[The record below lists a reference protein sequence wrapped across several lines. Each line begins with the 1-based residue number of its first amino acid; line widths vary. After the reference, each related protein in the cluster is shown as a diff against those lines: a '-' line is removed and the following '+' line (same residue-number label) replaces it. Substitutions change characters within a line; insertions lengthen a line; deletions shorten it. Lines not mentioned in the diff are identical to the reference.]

1 MIFNMDNN
9 FKRLSFNKIP
19 LFGEITGD
27 EWLTSHIYK
36 ERPTLTAD

>member
-9 FKRLSFNKIP
+9 FKRLSYNKIP
-19 LFGEITGD
+19 LFGEISGD

-36 ERPTLTAD
+36 ERPTLSAD